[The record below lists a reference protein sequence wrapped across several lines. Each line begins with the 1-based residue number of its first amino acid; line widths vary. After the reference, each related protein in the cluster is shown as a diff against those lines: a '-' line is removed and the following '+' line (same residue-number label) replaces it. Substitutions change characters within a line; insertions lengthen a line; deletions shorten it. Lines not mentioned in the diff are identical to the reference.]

1 MKIHLIAVGKKMPEW
16 INAGYAEFSKR
27 MPPELQINL
36 IEITPSIRNKTTP
49 IEKNIKEEGERIQ
62 SAIPANS
69 KLIVLDEKGKN
80 FSSIDLS
87 RKIEGWL
94 PMGQDISLVI
104 GGADGIDPEIKQQ
117 ADEKWSLS
125 SFTLPHALVRV
136 VVAEQLYRAWSI
148 LQGHPYHRE

>member
-1 MKIHLIAVGKKMPEW
+1 MKVHLIAVGKKMPDW
-16 INAGYAEFSKR
+16 INTGYAEFSKR

-36 IEITPSIRNKTTP
+36 IEVTPSTRNKSTP
-49 IEKNIKEEGERIQ
+49 IEKNIKEEGEHIQ

-69 KLIVLDEKGKN
+69 RLIVLDENGKH

-87 RKIEGWL
+87 KKMEDWL
-94 PMGQDISLVI
+94 PMGQDIVLVI
-104 GGADGIDPEIKQQ
+104 GGADGIDPMIKQQ
-117 ADEKWSLS
+117 ADERWSLS

-148 LQGHPYHRE
+148 LKGHPYHRE

>member
-1 MKIHLIAVGKKMPEW
+1 MPDW
-16 INAGYAEFSKR
+16 VNSGYAEFSKR

-62 SAIPANS
+62 SVIPANS
-69 KLIVLDEKGKN
+69 RLIVLDEKGKN

-87 RKIEGWL
+87 KKMEGWL
-94 PMGQDISLVI
+94 PMGQDIVLVI
-104 GGADGIDPEIKQQ
+104 GGADGIDPKIKQQ
-117 ADEKWSLS
+117 ADENWSLS

-148 LQGHPYHRE
+148 LKGHPYLRE

>member
-1 MKIHLIAVGKKMPEW
+1 MKVRLIAVGKKMPEW
-16 INAGYAEFSKR
+16 INTGYSEFSKR

-36 IEITPSIRNKTTP
+36 IEITPSMRSKTTV

-69 KLIVLDEKGKN
+69 RLIVLDEKGKN

-87 RKIEGWL
+87 KKMESWL
-94 PMGQDISLVI
+94 PMGQDIAIVI
-104 GGADGIDPEIKQQ
+104 GGADGIDPKIKQQ
-117 ADEKWSLS
+117 TDEKWSLS

-136 VVAEQLYRAWSI
+136 VIAEQLYRAWSI

>member
-1 MKIHLIAVGKKMPEW
+1 MPEW

-62 SAIPANS
+62 SAVSNNS
-69 KLIVLDEKGKN
+69 RLIVLDEKGKN
-80 FSSIDLS
+80 FSSIELS
-87 RKIEGWL
+87 KKMENWL
-94 PMGQDISLVI
+94 PMGQDIVLVI
-104 GGADGIDPEIKQQ
+104 GGADGIDPAIKKQ

>member
-1 MKIHLIAVGKKMPEW
+1 MKIHLIAIGKKMPDW
-16 INAGYAEFSKR
+16 INSGYTEFSKR

-49 IEKNIKEEGERIQ
+49 IEKNIKEEGERIK
-62 SAIPANS
+62 SAIPTNS
-69 KLIVLDEKGKN
+69 ILIVLDEKGKN

-87 RKIEGWL
+87 RKMENWL
-94 PMGQDISLVI
+94 PMGQDIALII

-148 LQGHPYHRE
+148 LKGHPYHRE

>member
-1 MKIHLIAVGKKMPEW
+1 MKIHLIAVGKKIPDW
-16 INAGYAEFSKR
+16 VNSGYAEFSKR

-49 IEKNIKEEGERIQ
+49 TEKNIKEEGERIQ

-87 RKIEGWL
+87 KKMEDWL
-94 PMGQDISLVI
+94 PMGQDIVLVV
-104 GGADGIDPEIKQQ
+104 GGADGIDPVIKQQ